1 MADNF
6 GLKIGL
12 EGEKEFKKALSD
24 INSSFKVLGSEMKL
38 VSSQFDKN
46 DNSVEAL
53 TARNTVLNKEIEAQK
68 QKIETLRSALKN
80 AADSFGENDK
90 RTQAWQIQL
99 NNAEAALNGME
110 RELKQNNDA
119 LDKSTDEL
127 DDAADRADDFG
138 DEIGDAGKEADD
150 AGGKFEKLGGIC
162 KAAGVAI
169 AASFAAVSAAAVA
182 AGKALVD
189 MAVEGA
195 AYADTVLTE
204 STVTGIATDKL
215 QEYMYAA
222 ELVDVSTETLTKS
235 MAKQIKSMKSVQDGS
250 KTMVSA
256 YDALGVSVMDSN
268 GKLRDS
274 DTVYWELIDALGNVE
289 NETERDA
296 LAMQVLG
303 KSAQELNPLIEAG
316 AGRMKELGDQARE
329 AGYVVSD
336 EMLAAYGAL
345 DDNLQY
351 LKVGAEGAKNAL
363 GTVLLPVL
371 TELSGTGVDLLAEFT
386 KGIQDANGDI
396 GKMSDVIG
404 EILPK
409 ALDAVMEYVP
419 ELLEVIG
426 SIIGA
431 LGQAIIDNLPVI
443 VESASQILISILS
456 ALIEGLPQITEG
468 ALQLLLALVNG
479 ILENLPML
487 IETAAQVIVTLA
499 TGIATAL
506 PTLIP
511 TIVEVVVQMVQTLIE
526 NLPLILDAAL
536 QLITGLAEGILNAIP
551 VLIDALPEVINGIIT
566 FLLDSIP
573 QIIDTGIKLLTSLVE
588 ALPEIITAIV
598 EAIPKIIDGIITAV
612 LNAIPLIIEA
622 GIKLL
627 VSLIQALPQIITT
640 VVAAIPK
647 IVSGLVDAILG
658 NLDKIIMA
666 GVDLFVALIENL
678 PTIIVEIV
686 KAVPQI
692 ITGIVKA
699 FGSLMYKIVEI
710 GGNIVKGLW
719 DGIQGLASWLWDK
732 VSGWISSIWDGIC
745 DFFGIHS
752 PSREMAWVGEMLVK
766 GLSGSIEDNGDEAVK
781 AAEGMADDIN
791 GVMGGLAHDMQT
803 ALPTD
808 FDVTGNVKSTVNG
821 GGAFSG
827 FSIVLNIAT
836 FNNYSSED
844 IRQLTNEVME
854 TANQFAMRK
863 GVVFA

>member
-38 VSSQFDKN
+38 VESQFGKN
-46 DNSVEAL
+46 DTSVQAL

-68 QKIETLRSALKN
+68 QKIETLRSALEN
-80 AADSFGENDK
+80 AASSFGENDK

-99 NNAEAALNGME
+99 NNAEAALNNME
-110 RELKQNNDA
+110 REVSDNEKAIDA
-119 LDKSTDEL
+119 MSDEMG
-127 DDAADRADDFG
+127 DAETAADKLG
-138 DEIGDAGKEADD
+138 DEVEETGKQSDE
-150 AGGKFEKLGGIC
+150 AGGKFEKFGSVMKSVG
-162 KAAGVAI
+162 KALAVTMAAI
-169 AASFAAVSAAAVA
+169 GTAAVA
-182 AGKALVD
+182 VGKKLWD
-189 MAVEGA
+189 MANDVAEAGDAIDKTSQKIGISAESYQEWDYVFQRCGADVNNLQTGMKKLSGVITDAAGGSDSAAQKLSAVGLSIEDLNGKSQDEQLSIVISALQDMESGA
-195 AYADTVLTE
+195 ART
-204 STVTGIATDKL
+204 
-215 QEYMYAA
+215 AA
-222 ELVDVSTETLTKS
+222 ANDL
-235 MAKQIKSMKSVQDGS
+235 
-250 KTMVSA
+250 
-256 YDALGVSVMDSN
+256 
-268 GKLRDS
+268 
-274 DTVYWELIDALGNVE
+274 
-289 NETERDA
+289 
-296 LAMQVLG
+296 LG
-303 KSAQELNPLIEAG
+303 KSAVDMAAVLNMSAEETEALKQEAQDYGMVISNEAVAASAAFEDSLTRMQGTIGGLKNRMVGELLPGITEILDGLSDLVAGNEKAGEKITNGVTAVIETVTEMIPQAVELISLIAAAILESAPSII
-316 AGRMKELGDQARE
+316 QA
-329 AGYVVSD
+329 
-336 EMLAAYGAL
+336 L
-345 DDNLQY
+345 
-351 LKVGAEGAKNAL
+351 AEGIINAIP
-363 GTVLLPVL
+363 TLLPVIL
-371 TELSGTGVDLLAEFT
+371 QVITELVTA
-386 KGIQDANGDI
+386 
-396 GKMSDVIG
+396 
-404 EILPK
+404 
-409 ALDAVMEYVP
+409 
-419 ELLEVIG
+419 LLE
-426 SIIGA
+426 
-431 LGQAIIDNLPVI
+431 L
-443 VESASQILISILS
+443 
-456 ALIEGLPQITEG
+456 LPQIVEAG
-468 ALQLLLALVNG
+468 MQILAS
-479 ILENLPML
+479 L
-487 IETAAQVIVTLA
+487 I

-511 TIVEVVVQMVQTLIE
+511 QIVEIVVQICQTLID

-551 VLIDALPEVINGIIT
+551 VLIDALPEVILSIVD
-566 FLLDSIP
+566 FLLNSIP

-588 ALPEIITAIV
+588 ALPTIITAIV

-612 LNAIPLIIEA
+612 IDAIPLIIEA

-640 VVAAIPK
+640 IVAAIPK

-666 GVDLFVALIENL
+666 GVELFVSLIENL

-692 ITGIVKA
+692 ISGIVKA

-719 DGIQGLASWLWDK
+719 DGITGLASWLWDK
-732 VSGWISSIWDGIC
+732 VSGWISGIWDGIC

-766 GLSGSIEDNGDEAVK
+766 GLAGSIDDNGDEAVK
-781 AAEGMADDIN
+781 AAEGMAADID
-791 GVMGGLAHDMQT
+791 GVMNDLAHDMQT

-808 FDVTGNVKSTVNG
+808 FDVTGNVKSAMD
-821 GGAFSG
+821 GASGFSG
-827 FSIVLNIAT
+827 FTIALNIAT

>member
-38 VSSQFDKN
+38 VESQFGKN
-46 DNSVEAL
+46 DTSVGAL
-53 TARNTVLNKEIEAQK
+53 TARNQVLNKEIEAQK
-68 QKIETLRSALKN
+68 QKIEILRSALEN
-80 AADSFGENDK
+80 AASSFGENDK

-99 NNAEAALNGME
+99 NNAEAALNNME
-110 RELKQNNDA
+110 REVSDNEKAIDA
-119 LDKSTDEL
+119 MSDEMG
-127 DDAADRADDFG
+127 DAENAADKLG
-138 DEIGDAGKEADD
+138 DEVEETGKQSDE
-150 AGGKFEKLGGIC
+150 AGGKFEKFGSVMKSVG
-162 KAAGVAI
+162 KALAVTMAAI
-169 AASFAAVSAAAVA
+169 GTAAVA
-182 AGKALVD
+182 AGKGLWD
-189 MAVEGA
+189 MANGVAEAGDAIDKTSQKIGISAESYQEWDYVFQRCGADVNNLQTGMKKLSGVITDAAGGSDSAAQKLSAIGLSIEDLNGKSQDEQLSIVISALQDMESGA
-195 AYADTVLTE
+195 ART
-204 STVTGIATDKL
+204 
-215 QEYMYAA
+215 AA
-222 ELVDVSTETLTKS
+222 ANDL
-235 MAKQIKSMKSVQDGS
+235 
-250 KTMVSA
+250 
-256 YDALGVSVMDSN
+256 
-268 GKLRDS
+268 
-274 DTVYWELIDALGNVE
+274 
-289 NETERDA
+289 
-296 LAMQVLG
+296 LG
-303 KSAQELNPLIEAG
+303 KSAVDMAAVLNMSAEETEALKQEAQDYGMVMSNEAVAASAAFEDSLTRMQGTMGGLKNRMVGELLPGITMIMDGLSDLVAGNEQAGEELTNGVTSVIETVTEMIPQAVELISLIAAAILESAPSII
-316 AGRMKELGDQARE
+316 QA
-329 AGYVVSD
+329 
-336 EMLAAYGAL
+336 L
-345 DDNLQY
+345 
-351 LKVGAEGAKNAL
+351 AEGIINAIP
-363 GTVLLPVL
+363 TLLPVIL
-371 TELSGTGVDLLAEFT
+371 QVITELVTA
-386 KGIQDANGDI
+386 
-396 GKMSDVIG
+396 
-404 EILPK
+404 
-409 ALDAVMEYVP
+409 
-419 ELLEVIG
+419 LLE
-426 SIIGA
+426 
-431 LGQAIIDNLPVI
+431 L
-443 VESASQILISILS
+443 
-456 ALIEGLPQITEG
+456 LPQIVEAG
-468 ALQLLLALVNG
+468 MQIIAS
-479 ILENLPML
+479 L
-487 IETAAQVIVTLA
+487 I

-511 TIVEVVVQMVQTLIE
+511 QIVEIIVQIVQTLID

-551 VLIDALPEVINGIIT
+551 VLIDALPEVILSIVN

-573 QIIDTGIKLLTSLVE
+573 QIINTGIKLLTSLVE

-612 LNAIPLIIEA
+612 IDAIPLIIEA

-640 VVAAIPK
+640 IVAAIPK

-692 ITGIVKA
+692 IAGIVKA
-699 FGSLMYKIVEI
+699 FGSLMGKIVEI

-719 DGIQGLASWLWDK
+719 DGITGLASWLWDK
-732 VSGWISSIWDGIC
+732 VSGWISGIWDGIC

-781 AAEGMADDIN
+781 AAEGMAADID
-791 GVMGGLAHDMQT
+791 GVMNDLAHDMQT

-808 FDVTGNVKSTVNG
+808 FDVTGNVKSAMDGTSG
-821 GGAFSG
+821 FSG
-827 FSIVLNIAT
+827 FTIALNIAT

>member
-38 VSSQFDKN
+38 VESQFGKN
-46 DNSVEAL
+46 DTSVGAL
-53 TARNTVLNKEIEAQK
+53 TARNQVLNKEIEAQK
-68 QKIETLRSALKN
+68 QKIETLRSALEN
-80 AADSFGENDK
+80 AASSFGENDK

-99 NNAEAALNGME
+99 NNAEAALNNME
-110 RELKQNNDA
+110 REVSDNEKAIDA
-119 LDKSTDEL
+119 MSDEMG
-127 DDAADRADDFG
+127 DAENAADKLG
-138 DEIGDAGKEADD
+138 DEVEETGKQSDE
-150 AGGKFEKLGGIC
+150 AGGKFEKFGSVMKSVG
-162 KAAGVAI
+162 KALAVTMAAI
-169 AASFAAVSAAAVA
+169 GTAAVA
-182 AGKALVD
+182 AGKQLWD
-189 MAVEGA
+189 MANDVAEAGDAIDKTSQKIGISAESYQEWDYVFQRCGADVNNLQTGMKKLSGVITDAAGGSDSAAQKLSAVGLSIEDLNGKSQDEQLSIVISALQDMESGA
-195 AYADTVLTE
+195 ART
-204 STVTGIATDKL
+204 
-215 QEYMYAA
+215 AA
-222 ELVDVSTETLTKS
+222 ANDL
-235 MAKQIKSMKSVQDGS
+235 
-250 KTMVSA
+250 
-256 YDALGVSVMDSN
+256 
-268 GKLRDS
+268 
-274 DTVYWELIDALGNVE
+274 
-289 NETERDA
+289 
-296 LAMQVLG
+296 LG
-303 KSAQELNPLIEAG
+303 KSAVDMAAVLNMSTEETEALKQEAQDYGMVMSNEAVAASAAFEDSLTRMQGTMGGLKNRMVGELLPGITEILDGLSDLVAGNEQAGEELTNGVTAVIETVTEMIPQAVELIS
-316 AGRMKELGDQARE
+316 LI
-329 AGYVVSD
+329 
-336 EMLAAYGAL
+336 AAAILESAPSIISAL
-345 DDNLQY
+345 
-351 LKVGAEGAKNAL
+351 AEGIINAIP
-363 GTVLLPVL
+363 TLLPVIL
-371 TELSGTGVDLLAEFT
+371 QVITELVTA
-386 KGIQDANGDI
+386 
-396 GKMSDVIG
+396 
-404 EILPK
+404 
-409 ALDAVMEYVP
+409 
-419 ELLEVIG
+419 LLE
-426 SIIGA
+426 
-431 LGQAIIDNLPVI
+431 L
-443 VESASQILISILS
+443 
-456 ALIEGLPQITEG
+456 LPQIVEAG
-468 ALQLLLALVNG
+468 MQIIAS
-479 ILENLPML
+479 L
-487 IETAAQVIVTLA
+487 I

-511 TIVEVVVQMVQTLIE
+511 QIVEIIVQIVQTLID

-551 VLIDALPEVINGIIT
+551 VLIDALPEVILSIVD

-612 LNAIPLIIEA
+612 IDAIPLIIEA

-627 VSLIQALPQIITT
+627 VSMIQALPQIITT
-640 VVAAIPK
+640 IVAAIPK

-692 ITGIVKA
+692 IAGIVKA
-699 FGSLMYKIVEI
+699 FGSLMGKIVEI

-719 DGIQGLASWLWDK
+719 DGITGLASWLWDK
-732 VSGWISSIWDGIC
+732 VSGWISGIWDGIC

-766 GLSGSIEDNGDEAVK
+766 GLAGSIDDNGDEALK
-781 AAEGMADDIN
+781 AAEGMAADID
-791 GVMGGLAHDMQT
+791 GVMNDLAHDMQT

-808 FDVTGNVKSTVNG
+808 FDVTGNVKSAMD
-821 GGAFSG
+821 GASGFSG
-827 FSIVLNIAT
+827 FTIALNIAT